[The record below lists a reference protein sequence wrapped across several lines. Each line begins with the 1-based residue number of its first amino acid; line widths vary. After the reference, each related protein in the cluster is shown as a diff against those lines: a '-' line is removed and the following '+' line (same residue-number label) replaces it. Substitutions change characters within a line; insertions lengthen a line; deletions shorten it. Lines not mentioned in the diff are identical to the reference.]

1 MRISCA
7 GGESHQGE
15 IIIAGLKQ
23 KLVLMLIAV
32 SVAMLGWFS
41 AWTMADTP
49 IKIMPLGDSIT
60 KGVGT
65 TPYNGYRK
73 SLYLNL
79 TNTGYNV
86 DFVGGETHGDF
97 ANPNHEG
104 HAGWHAK
111 EDGTVYDVYDQVY
124 GWLVATPPEIVLLHI
139 GTNDITSSGEDANEV
154 SDILDEIDIYEAD
167 SNEAITVILALI
179 IDRQTHSP
187 ATTQFNIDVNDMA
200 QNRIAAGD
208 DVIVVD
214 MEHALIYPDDMADI
228 WHPNDAGYE
237 KMAWVWYDALDSLL
251 GVAPIITSTPL
262 TDVTV
267 GQLYTYNVN
276 ATGCPEPSYTLTE
289 CPNDMT
295 IDPHTGLIE
304 WTPTTVGGF
313 DITVEASNGKVPDA
327 NQGFTITVKTIIEF
341 DANSSTSN
349 GSAGT
354 TLSWPHTIGNGSN
367 RLLVVGIVGKDQS
380 TTDLGISSVTYGAAP
395 MTLVAETSKTEGS
408 GWYIKTE
415 LYYLLDSNLPPA
427 GSYDVNVTYSGNV
440 KRICTGAVSLRNVEQ
455 QPAEAVN
462 TNYNENSD
470 TISTNITTPTNGSW
484 LIDVI
489 GCSNQGIFDV
499 NDGDEQI
506 ERFDVNSVSS
516 AAAGST
522 KAAAFAGSTTMGWT
536 FSYGAERLV
545 HSIAAF
551 APPKMLVIS
560 GYIENFCEVPIKGV
574 LVDANNGGGLD
585 ITDAN
590 GFYEVWVY
598 SNWSGTVTPSK
609 AHYTFDP
616 NSNAYA
622 YVLDDVIDQNY
633 TATNIYDLDCD
644 GSIGFGDLGIISEN
658 WLDGPDLPGD
668 FYKDEDDIVNFLDFA
683 DFANVWG
690 D

>member
-1 MRISCA
+1 MYRLVLRISCA

-295 IDPHTGLIE
+295 IDPNTGLIE

-415 LYYLLDSNLPPA
+415 LYYLLAPA
-427 GSYDVNVTYSGNV
+427 SGTDTVTVTYSGNV
-440 KRICTGAVSLRNVEQ
+440 DSKCAGAISLFNVEQ
-455 QPAEAVN
+455 QAAEAVA
-462 TNYNENSD
+462 TNSNIGVNS
-470 TISTNITTPTNGSW
+470 ISTNIITQTNAAWVVDVVGCTDSGLFFTTTS
-484 LIDVI
+484 DMV
-489 GCSNQGIFDV
+489 
-499 NDGDEQI
+499 
-506 ERFDVNSVSS
+506 ERFDINSSS
-516 AAAGST
+516 STGAGST
-522 KAAAFAGSTTMGWT
+522 KLAALAGLTTMSWQHSGANRLAHSAAAFAPVSCT
-536 FSYGAERLV
+536 
-545 HSIAAF
+545 
-551 APPKMLVIS
+551 IS
-560 GYIENFCEVPIKGV
+560 GYIQEPNEAPIESV
-574 LVDANNGGGLD
+574 WVSADNGGGFD
-585 ITDAN
+585 TTDFN
-590 GFYEVWVY
+590 GYYEALV
-598 SNWSGTVTPSK
+598 SFGWSGTVTPTK
-609 AHYTFDP
+609 AEYVFNPPERTY
-616 NSNAYA
+616 SN
-622 YVLDDVIDQNY
+622 VIADQFEQDYENVS
-633 TATNIYDLDCD
+633 IYDLDD
-644 GSIGFGDLGIISEN
+644 NGFIGWGDVDVIHTY
-658 WLDGPDLPGD
+658 WLDSDPSIEGD
-668 FYKDEDDIVNFLDFA
+668 FNNDGIVDLLDFA
-683 DFANVWG
+683 ELALVW
-690 D
+690 